1 MGIGLEEK
9 RISYVISNK
18 RMDPSKVKQLSEL
31 TAANEKYGEVLRK
44 VMSKMKEEMNL
55 IASAEI
61 DMRNAKEAKVA
72 DMLLDARTKLVKAE
86 AHLRSA
92 VNTLI

>member
-1 MGIGLEEK
+1 MGHGLEEK

-18 RMDPSKVKQLSEL
+18 NMDQSKVRQLSEL
-31 TAANEKYGEVLRK
+31 TAANEKYGEALRK
-44 VMSKMKEEMNL
+44 VMSKMKEDMNVM
-55 IASAEI
+55 ANMEI
-61 DMRNAKEAKVA
+61 EMRNAKETKVA
-72 DMLLDARTKLVKAE
+72 EMILDARTKLVKAE